1 MTPNIVIIR
10 CICGRNVRVPF
21 GGSAPCG
28 QCGARLEA
36 KFDGEYVQP
45 WVHIPEDSL
54 DERRA
59 NGKSINHSEPVVRG
73 WRW

>member
-1 MTPNIVIIR
+1 MTPNYAIVR
-10 CICGRNVRVPF
+10 CICGRNVRVPV
-21 GGSAPCG
+21 GGNTPCG

-36 KFDGEYVQP
+36 RFDGEFVQP
-45 WVHIPEDSL
+45 WAHISEDSL

-59 NGKSINHSEPVVRG
+59 KEKVRYESPEVIG